1 MIRRIVK
8 MTFRKEETAT
18 FEAIFEESKKAIR
31 NFPGCKALELWK
43 AKGEDTVY
51 FTLSEWEDE
60 SALET
65 YRNSGL
71 FRETW
76 AKTKV
81 LFADKPQAWS
91 LDFVAHTDA

>member
-8 MTFRKEETAT
+8 MTFQKEETAT
-18 FEAIFEESKKAIR
+18 FEAIFEGTKKAIR
-31 NFPGCKALELWK
+31 NSPGCMGLELWK

-51 FTLSEWEDE
+51 FTLSEWENE
-60 SALET
+60 PALET
-65 YRNSGL
+65 YRNSLL

-91 LDFVAHTDA
+91 LDCVARTDT

>member
-18 FEAIFEESKKAIR
+18 FEAIFEGSKKAIR
-31 NFPGCKALELWK
+31 NSPGCKALELFR
-43 AKGEDTVY
+43 AKGEDAVY

-60 SALET
+60 RALEA

-81 LFADKPQAWS
+81 LFADKAQAWS
-91 LDFVAHTDA
+91 LDCVARTDT